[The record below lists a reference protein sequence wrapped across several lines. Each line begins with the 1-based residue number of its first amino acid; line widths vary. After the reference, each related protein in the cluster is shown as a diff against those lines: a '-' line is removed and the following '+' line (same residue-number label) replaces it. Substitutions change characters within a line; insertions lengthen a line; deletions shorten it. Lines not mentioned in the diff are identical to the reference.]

1 MQRKKIVDR
10 LPYLRALFRAAS
22 GPSVFS
28 GFTVAAFFFFF
39 WAGACVDMN
48 QCRVL
53 PSHAIEQ
60 TLV

>member
-48 QCRVL
+48 QCRV
-53 PSHAIEQ
+53 
-60 TLV
+60 